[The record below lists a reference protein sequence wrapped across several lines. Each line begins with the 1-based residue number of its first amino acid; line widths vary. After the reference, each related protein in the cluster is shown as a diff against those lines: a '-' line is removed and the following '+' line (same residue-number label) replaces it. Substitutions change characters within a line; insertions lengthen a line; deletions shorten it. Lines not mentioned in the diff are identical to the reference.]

1 MFPETNPT
9 SKLLWNPNWRT
20 LGEQQHSHL
29 KKKNIKFPCFFF
41 LKSLPLWLQI
51 NFTYST
57 QALPLLH
64 RSALSREAS
73 SKQIQTNVPRVIKT
87 STAASLCSRP
97 GHDDDMEF
105 QGSQQFV
112 IIFCSNH
119 CSQLS
124 TNFWKLKGSQTLPV
138 ATSSTAQTVAE
149 VSKIGNLWERSV
161 AAMHGRQNETTD
173 GPKSGWGPESLSLPL
188 SPALS
193 RSLPLSPALSPLSL
207 SILSISLSI
216 SLSPYLSVPLPL
228 YFSISLVFPD
238 FSTVPRAD
246 LLSSASL
253 LSDSFSSPDS
263 SNHDSSHHCCSIC
276 PHVGSLTSKL
286 PSDRLSVTSSTAQG
300 GGGSFKD
307 RTL

>member
-1 MFPETNPT
+1 M
-9 SKLLWNPNWRT
+9 
-20 LGEQQHSHL
+20 
-29 KKKNIKFPCFFF
+29 
-41 LKSLPLWLQI
+41 
-51 NFTYST
+51 
-57 QALPLLH
+57 
-64 RSALSREAS
+64 
-73 SKQIQTNVPRVIKT
+73 
-87 STAASLCSRP
+87 
-97 GHDDDMEF
+97 
-105 QGSQQFV
+105 
-112 IIFCSNH
+112 
-119 CSQLS
+119 
-124 TNFWKLKGSQTLPV
+124 

-149 VSKIGNLWERSV
+149 VSKIGNLWGRSV
-161 AAMHGRQNETTD
+161 AAMHGTAEWNHWWTEKWLR
-173 GPKSGWGPESLSLPL
+173 PWVSLS
-188 SPALS
+188 
-193 RSLPLSPALSPLSL
+193 LSPALSPLSPL
-207 SILSISLSI
+207 SPLPLSPTLSAPSPLSLSISIYISIYLPI
-216 SLSPYLSVPLPL
+216 SLSPYLSVPLSL